1 MSTMSL
7 VFTIIF
13 LLASLVLIVSVL
25 MQSGKSAGM
34 SGSIGG
40 GAEQLFGKQKGRSMD
55 AMFERM
61 TTAAAVVFMLSAIIL
76 LVLQK
81 YN

>member
-1 MSTMSL
+1 MSTPTL

-13 LLASLVLIVSVL
+13 LIASLVLIVSVL
-25 MQSGKSAGM
+25 MQSGKSSGL

-55 AMFERM
+55 AMFEKM
-61 TTAAAVVFMLSAIIL
+61 TSAAAVVFMISAIVL
-76 LVLQK
+76 LILQK

>member
-1 MSTMSL
+1 MNTITL
-7 VFTIIF
+7 IFTIIF
-13 LLASLVLIVSVL
+13 VLASLVLIVSVL
-25 MQSGKSAGM
+25 MQSGKSAGL

-40 GAEQLFGKQKGRSMD
+40 GAEQLFGKQKGRTMD
-55 AMFERM
+55 AMFEKM
-61 TTAAAVVFMLSAIIL
+61 TAIASVAFMLSAIIL

>member
-1 MSTMSL
+1 MSII
-7 VFTIIF
+7 FTIIF

-25 MQSGKSAGM
+25 MQSGKSAGL

-40 GAEQLFGKQKGRSMD
+40 GAEQLFGKQKARSLD
-55 AMFERM
+55 AMFEKM

-76 LVLQK
+76 MVLQK